1 MYINSDYFELG
12 NFKDYETCERKTRV
26 QLKRKICEVFGL
38 KKEYIYFNQDFRS
51 FYIETRETY
60 YPEVI
65 CRISDHHKSHYSEGI
80 FSIIDKYKKY
90 SLTEKYGFLYKVL
103 ETLTEKEIALIKKEN
118 FGKD

>member
-12 NFKDYETCERKTRV
+12 NFRDYETCERKTRV

-65 CRISDHHKSHYSEGI
+65 CRISDHHKSH
-80 FSIIDKYKKY
+80 
-90 SLTEKYGFLYKVL
+90 
-103 ETLTEKEIALIKKEN
+103 
-118 FGKD
+118 